1 MNFTTA
7 LFDSPE
13 QIKLVATVNK
23 ARDAA
28 FRNGMR
34 PTEVWLGPA
43 ECSVLGNPASATISG
58 LTVRRSAEPGVFVGI
73 TYGMLQ

>member
-1 MNFTTA
+1 MNPI
-7 LFDSPE
+7 DPSPE
-13 QIKLVATVNK
+13 QMKLLAKILK

-28 FRNGMR
+28 LRNGMR

-43 ECSVLGNPASATISG
+43 ECSVLGNPASATISS

-73 TYGMLQ
+73 TYGFKG